1 MEKEKF
7 IRLIDFIENIDMEGE
22 NSVLNIDGHFFN
34 LNQLK
39 ALQRNLLNSQREFE
53 EMGILVKENLSMRR
67 ALIVLLQEKYYPL
80 KTYDEIDID
89 LYQLIKQAKVRF
101 QIENRNISK
110 FNTPQAIHPKDPCQH
125 YEDTPLEKGH
135 YKNALKLLVNP
146 SKLFFLDENAF
157 GDLVT
162 IYEDILIC

>member
-1 MEKEKF
+1 MKKENL
-7 IRLIDFIENIDMEGE
+7 IRLIKFIEDLDIEGE
-22 NSVLNIDGHFFN
+22 NSILNIGGHFFN

-53 EMGILVKENLSMRR
+53 EMGIVVKENLSIRR

-80 KTYDEIDID
+80 KTYDEIDINLD
-89 LYQLIKQAKVRF
+89 QLTKQAKIRF
-101 QIENRNISK
+101 QIENRSISK
-110 FNTPQAIHPKDPCQH
+110 FNTPQLIHPKNPCCH
-125 YEDTPLEKGH
+125 YQDTPLEKGH

-146 SKLFFLDENAF
+146 SKLFFQDENAF